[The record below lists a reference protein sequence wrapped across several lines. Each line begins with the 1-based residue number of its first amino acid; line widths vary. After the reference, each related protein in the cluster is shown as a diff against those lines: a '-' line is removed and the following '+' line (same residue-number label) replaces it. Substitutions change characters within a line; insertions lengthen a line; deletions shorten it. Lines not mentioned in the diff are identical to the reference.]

1 MKTEN
6 LVSIRVWGDFACF
19 TRPEMKV
26 ERVSYPIMTPS
37 AARGVLEA
45 IFWEP
50 QMYYLIHQ
58 ITVIKHTAGGRE
70 YGKGRWVSFR
80 RNEVCKTV
88 NPRTAQQWMNKPEKF
103 EPITSGAG
111 SGTGN
116 IAQRNTLAL
125 AGVAYMITAEICL
138 TDLARQP
145 RDNLQKYKDELKRRA
160 AGGKCHSRPALGCRE
175 FAADFDWIEPE
186 QREPI
191 PRVPWPEEDFGLM
204 LYDVFHP
211 AERHRGFAW
220 FNPARD
226 YEELEYPPAETETG
240 RKRLHFG
247 EVVRP
252 RPCFF
257 AAKVTDSV
265 MECHPENIEIR
276 SVPGKQG
283 YEAATNG

>member
-6 LVSIRVWGDFACF
+6 LISIRVWGDFACF

-37 AARGVLEA
+37 AARGVVEA

-58 ITVIKHTAGGRE
+58 ITVIKHAAGGRE
-70 YGKGRWVSFR
+70 YGKGRWVSFQ

-88 NPRTAQQWMNKPEKF
+88 SPRTAQQWMNKPEKF
-103 EPITSGAG
+103 EPIVSGAG

-125 AGVAYMITAEICL
+125 AGVAYMVTAEICL
-138 TDLARQP
+138 TDLARPP
-145 RDNLQKYKDELKRRA
+145 RDTLQKYKDELKRRST
-160 AGGKCHSRPALGCRE
+160 GGKCHCRPALGCRE

-186 QREPI
+186 ERETI
-191 PRVPWPEEDFGLM
+191 PRFPWPEEDLGLM
-204 LYDVFHP
+204 LYDVFHH
-211 AERHRGFAW
+211 AERQRGFAW
-220 FNPARD
+220 FNPIRNYAQLD
-226 YEELEYPPAETETG
+226 YPPVEAEAAK
-240 RKRLHFG
+240 KRRHFG
-247 EVVRP
+247 LAVQP
-252 RPCFF
+252 RACFF
-257 AAKVTDSV
+257 PAKVTNAI
-265 MECHPENIEIR
+265 MECHPENVEIR

-283 YEAATNG
+283 YNAATNG